1 MKKNL
6 TLTSLAWKVMK
17 MTLHQFLLSVFFCG
31 TILAHDA
38 NGQAILDKRIT
49 LKLSSIE
56 IKKVLIE
63 IEKQASIK
71 FVYSN
76 NTIKSN
82 QKISI
87 DAQNEPLE
95 SVLNQTLPPL
105 SISYEIYDT
114 RILLKRSDALSNK
127 TKQSEVSE
135 LKKDATDI
143 SLLTPV
149 LAPITGIVTD
159 AKGESLV
166 GVSVMLKG
174 TTKGSLTDEN
184 GRFSIDVDGGES
196 ILVFSFIG
204 FKNQEII
211 VGNRSIVN
219 VTLEDEALGLKEVV
233 VIGYGERNKKDLT
246 GSVSNVNANDISKSP
261 ALSPELAMQGRM
273 AGVFVGTP
281 SGNPLARPNVQIRGL
296 NTFGNA
302 VPLYV
307 IDGIP
312 VTEFNR
318 GYETGASRETDLQG
332 PVNIL
337 SLINAND
344 IESISVLK
352 DASAAAIYGVRASNG
367 VILVTTKKGKSGR
380 SKLEINTSTGVQNI
394 PKTFDMLN
402 VNEYVALFR
411 ETYANDPAQSKNL
424 PPEFSDTSKMY
435 LGNLPTVDWQTP
447 HLNKNAAIRE
457 LSAKISGGN
466 QNMNYY
472 VSGGYGSTEAPFI
485 GNDAKRYTLTANI
498 NTNLSKIVSAGIN
511 YRLAVIDANVTN
523 DGELFVYLSRTS
535 PWQKIY
541 NADGTFAPSNK
552 VTFKDNKD
560 YDPSKLSPGPKF
572 EIDKTTP
579 LWGAETNGNDFARIS
594 LNDSRYGIVRNL
606 GSAFLQIEPLTGLKI
621 KGTLSADWYQ
631 QTRNQWQDVNGY
643 LYSQTPGNPY
653 AGQDGNSKGSYEE
666 RVVTNNN
673 LVKELTINYAKSFG
687 EHRFDVLLNAME
699 QTYSAKAISS
709 GTSQVASNDP
719 QFRERI
725 DPILPFATSQGL
737 QLQKS
742 ALQGYL
748 GRLSYS
754 YGSKYYVDATIRR
767 DGTSRFAPSKKWGTF
782 AGVSA
787 AWRMS
792 QESFMKDA
800 TFINDLKFRGGY
812 GELGNQE
819 TSEFAY
825 LSKIDNKPSYAF
837 GSGSGDPFGAAS
849 YGVRLPDFPNPDLT
863 WEKTTTFNL
872 GFDALFLN
880 NRLSATFEY
889 FNKLTDGI
897 LQSTQLA
904 ASVGNENN
912 PIINVASVRNTGF
925 EFSLGF
931 NDRIGESFGYGV
943 SANFTKVNNKV
954 EKLNRDEP
962 FGGEGGRFEVGQSL
976 FYLWGY
982 KVGGIFQS
990 KAEIDTYVAKN
1001 TDATNGNKFE
1011 PGDMYFQ
1018 NTGGGADTID
1028 AKDRTYLGN
1037 VLPGHYYGVNLSAS
1051 YKMFDF
1057 SIFFQGIGDL
1067 SRYNYVRAGNESMG
1081 GPGQNM
1087 SKTTLDRWT
1096 TKNPSTTM
1104 PRAVQSDPA
1113 GNTRFSSRFV
1123 ESASFMR
1130 LRNIQL
1136 GFNFPESWTKSVGF
1150 IEKAR
1155 IYISGSNLMT
1165 FTNWKGIDPEN
1176 DSSPIPQTWT
1186 VGANII
1192 F

>member
-1 MKKNL
+1 MKKKL
-6 TLTSLAWKVMK
+6 TLTTLAWKVMK

-38 NGQAILDKRIT
+38 NGQAVLDKRIT

-71 FVYSN
+71 FVYST

-114 RILLKRSDALSNK
+114 RILLKRNDALSNK

-143 SLLTPV
+143 SLITPT

-166 GVSVMLKG
+166 GVSVMIKG

-184 GRFSIDVDGGES
+184 GRFSIDIDGGDV

-211 VGNRSIVN
+211 VGNRNVVN
-219 VTLEDEALGLKEVV
+219 VTMEDEALGLKEVV
-233 VIGYGERNKKDLT
+233 VIGYGERTKKDLT
-246 GSVSNVNANDISKSP
+246 GSVSNVNANDISKSTS
-261 ALSPELAMQGRM
+261 LSPELAMQGRM

-380 SKLEINTSTGVQNI
+380 SKLEINTSTGIQNI

-402 VNEYVALFR
+402 VNEYVALYK

-424 PPEFSDTSKMY
+424 PSEFSDTSKMY
-435 LGNLPTVDWQTP
+435 LGNLPNVDWQTP

-485 GNDAKRYTLTANI
+485 SNDAKRYTLTANI
-498 NTNLSKIVSAGIN
+498 NTNLSKMVSAGIN

-523 DGELFVYLSRTS
+523 EGDFVYLSRTS
-535 PWQKIY
+535 PWQRIY
-541 NADGTFAPSNK
+541 NADGTFAPSNN
-552 VTFKDNKD
+552 VTFKANAG
-560 YDPSKLSPGPKF
+560 YDPSKLSAGSKF
-572 EIDKTTP
+572 DIDQTSP
-579 LWGAETNGNDFARIS
+579 LWGAETNANSFAQLS
-594 LNDSRYGIVRNL
+594 LNDTRYGIVRNL
-606 GSAFLQIEPLTGLKI
+606 GSAFLQIEPLAGLRI
-621 KGTLSADWYQ
+621 KGTISADWYQ
-631 QTRNQWQDVNGY
+631 QTRKQWQDVNGY
-643 LYSQTPGNPY
+643 LYSQTPGNPF
-653 AGQDGNSKGSYEE
+653 ANQDGTSKGNYEE
-666 RVVTNNN
+666 RVVTNDN
-673 LVKELTINYAKSFG
+673 LVKELSVNYVKTLG
-687 EHRFDVLLNAME
+687 DHHFDVLLNAME

-719 QFRERI
+719 QLRERI
-725 DPILPFATSQGL
+725 EPIAPYAASQGGP
-737 QLQKS
+737 LQKS

-748 GRLSYS
+748 GRLGYS
-754 YGSKYYVDATIRR
+754 FASRYYLDLTIRR
-767 DGTSRFAPSKKWGTF
+767 DGTSRFAPSRKWGTF
-782 AGVSA
+782 AGASA
-787 AWRMS
+787 AWRIS
-792 QESFMKDA
+792 QESFLKNV
-800 TFINDLKFRGGY
+800 TFINDLKIRGGY

-819 TSEFAY
+819 TAEFAY
-825 LSKIDNKPSYAF
+825 LSKVSTSPSYAF
-837 GSGSGDPFGAAS
+837 GSGPNNPFGAPS
-849 YGVRLPDFPNPDLT
+849 YSARLPDFPNPDLT
-863 WEKTTTFNL
+863 WEKTKTFNV
-872 GFDALFLN
+872 GFDGLFLN

-912 PIINVASVRNTGF
+912 PIINVASVRNKGF

-931 NDRIGESFGYGV
+931 NDRIGESFSYGV
-943 SANFTKVNNKV
+943 SANFTKVNNTV

-962 FGGEGGRFEVGQSL
+962 FGGEGGRVEVGQSL

-982 KVGGIFQS
+982 QMGGVFQNQG
-990 KAEIDTYVAKN
+990 EIDAYTAKN
-1001 TDATNGNKFE
+1001 KDITNGNKFA
-1011 PGDMYFQ
+1011 PGDIYFN

-1028 AKDRTYLGN
+1028 AKDRTFLGN
-1037 VLPGHYYGVNLSAS
+1037 VLPGHYYGLNLSAS
-1051 YKMFDF
+1051 YKMIDF

-1067 SRYNYVRAGNESMG
+1067 VRYNYIRAGNESMG

-1096 TKNPSTTM
+1096 TARPSTTM

-1113 GNTRFSSRFV
+1113 GNNRFSTRFV
-1123 ESASFMR
+1123 ESGAFMR
-1130 LRNIQL
+1130 LRNAQL
-1136 GFNFPESWTKSVGF
+1136 GFNFPETWLKKAGF

-1155 IYISGSNLMT
+1155 IYVSGSNLLT
-1165 FTNWKGIDPEN
+1165 FTGWKGIDPEN
-1176 DSSPIPQTWT
+1176 DNSPIPQTWT
-1186 VGANII
+1186 IGANVV